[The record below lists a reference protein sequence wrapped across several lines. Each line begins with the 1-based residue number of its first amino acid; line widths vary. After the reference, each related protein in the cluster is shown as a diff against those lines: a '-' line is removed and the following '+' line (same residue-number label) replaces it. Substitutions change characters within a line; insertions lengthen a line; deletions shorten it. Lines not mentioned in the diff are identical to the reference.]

1 MRSIRSV
8 ILSIVAV
15 FLFQSLWLQADSVRS
30 GQKKIDEIQV
40 FWLSNDQIRCS
51 VSVKNGVLK
60 EDELSAIPD
69 WISRH
74 GTQLLGVITDADF
87 ALDLMWAR
95 WRAPGKV
102 NNAENPVLLTKKDF
116 RMVKHVFK
124 KSRGGAVELA
134 LHFKRERIPLEVRVM
149 YRLEPGTF
157 YVRRQLAVRDVE
169 FGSHFLRWIWPR
181 RGYIPGMTSL
191 FKSGGFGQPIA
202 FLQGDG
208 GAFFGLE
215 YPTSENSLRHTSAGN
230 LELKCGQVIGER
242 IGTSWVESEWV
253 VQGLSPNA
261 QVKQWFWKYLDSI
274 RIAPLKPYLLYNSW
288 YDLRAPV
295 MVKDPLRALTEKNI
309 LRTIESFRRRMVTE
323 RGLELDAFVLDDGW
337 DFYQSDWL
345 LNAEQF
351 PNGLAPV
358 SAALQRIGSQ
368 LGIWIGPIGGYSHR
382 DWRIG
387 WMKANGYEVV
397 GDQFC
402 VAGEKYHALLK
413 ERVTDFVRNDG
424 TRYFKWDGI
433 QFSCSEPDHGHLPDI
448 YSRRAVMEAVIDLCR
463 TARMESPDVFLNI
476 TSGTWLSPWWLKYAN
491 TIWMQGSDYG
501 YANVP
506 SISQRDRAMTYRD
519 TILYDDLVDKRFW
532 FPIAN
537 LMTHGIIKG
546 HLQKLGGEAEP
557 LDKFTDNAL
566 LYFARGISMG
576 ELYISPDLLTDEE
589 WDALAMSI
597 HWAKDRFPIL
607 DSTEMV
613 GGNPEGR
620 NPYGYVHFEGKRGI
634 IAARNPFMEPK
645 TLKLE
650 LLPSLGLDP
659 SATDLVVDK
668 VYPVR
673 YISPNLIAAGVDLEI
688 PLEGYETA
696 VYEIYPLEEA
706 QEPLLAGIKYD
717 LARATKEGT
726 TIRVLDSGGEARL
739 LNPEMVSSLVYDGM
753 RVDPLDEV
761 IPVVELQEPVNRI
774 SIQKYIGEGQF
785 WSDIRFRLHEPA
797 KTATFCFLLEPS
809 GVFVD
814 GEEPAVVMSLNGE
827 PVGMQTEIQE
837 GRWKW
842 YKRDVPIGSN
852 LMRVQIFPPEGKTN
866 WTGTASAWLVL
877 TIEPNAKDVSIKLKQ
892 ELPRLRPMPPRS
904 LRPGQF
910 RRTVKLGSFEI
921 SNKSP

>member
-1 MRSIRSV
+1 MKSIRSLLLFV
-8 ILSIVAV
+8 LIV
-15 FLFQSLWLQADSVRS
+15 FIFQSPWLQADSVRS
-30 GQKKIDEIQV
+30 GHKKVDGVQI
-40 FWLSNDQIRCS
+40 FWLGNEQIQFS
-51 VSVKNGVLK
+51 VSVENGVLE
-60 EDELSAIPD
+60 EDQ
-69 WISRH
+69 ISPNPEWASKH
-74 GTQLLGVITDADF
+74 GSQFIEVKTDADF
-87 ALDLMWAR
+87 ALDLMWSK
-95 WRAPGKV
+95 WKAPGKV

-116 RMVKHVFK
+116 RMVQHVFRQ
-124 KSRGGAVELA
+124 SPGGAVSLA
-134 LHFKRERIPLEVRVM
+134 LFFKRERLPLEVSIT
-149 YRLEPGTF
+149 YHLQPGTF
-157 YVRRQLAVRDVE
+157 FVHRQLAVRDVE

-181 RGYIPGMTSL
+181 RGYILGSTSL
-191 FKSGGFGQPIA
+191 VKPGGFGQPVA
-202 FLQGDG
+202 LCQGDG

-215 YPTSENSLRHTSAGN
+215 YPTSENSLRYTVAGS
-230 LELKCGQVIGER
+230 LELECGQVIGER
-242 IGTSWVESEWV
+242 IGAEWIKSEWI
-253 VQGLSPNA
+253 VQGLSPNRH
-261 QVKQWFWKYLDSI
+261 VKQWFWKYLESV
-274 RIAPLKPYLLYNSW
+274 RVAPLKPYLLYNSW

-295 MVKDPLRALTEKNI
+295 MVKDPSRILNERNI
-309 LRTIESFRRRMVTE
+309 IQTIESFQRRMVRE
-323 RGLELDAFVLDDGW
+323 RGLTLDAFVLDDGW
-337 DFYQSDWL
+337 DIYRSDWV

-358 SAALQRIGSQ
+358 SAALQRMGST

-382 DWRIG
+382 DWRIE

-397 GDQFC
+397 GDQLC

-413 ERVTDFVRNDG
+413 ERMTDFISKDE

-448 YSRRAVMEAVIDLCR
+448 YSRRAVMEAVIELCE
-463 TARMESPDVFLNI
+463 TARAQNPEVFLNI

-519 TILYDDLVDKRFW
+519 TVLYDDLIDKKFW

-589 WDALAMSI
+589 WDALALSI
-597 HWAKDRFPIL
+597 RWAKDRFPIL

-634 IAARNPFMEPK
+634 VAARNPFMEPK
-645 TLKLE
+645 TLKIE
-650 LLPSLGLDP
+650 LSPALGLDP
-659 SATDLVVDK
+659 LATDLVVDK

-673 YISPNLIAAGVDLEI
+673 HISSDLVAAGVTLEI

-696 VYEIYPLEEA
+696 VYEIYPRDET
-706 QEPLLAGIKYD
+706 QEPLLSGVKYD
-717 LARATKEGT
+717 LALATNEGYR
-726 TIRVLDSGGEARL
+726 IKVLDSGGEARL
-739 LNPEMVSSLVYDGM
+739 LNPEKVSSFMYDGK
-753 RVDPLDEV
+753 RIDPSDEA
-761 IPVVELQEPVNRI
+761 IPVVKLPEPVNRI
-774 SIQKYIGEGQF
+774 SVQKYSGEGQF
-785 WSDIRFRLHEPA
+785 WSDIRFRLHGPA
-797 KTATFCFLLEPS
+797 KTTTFCFLLEPS

-814 GEEPAVVMSLNGE
+814 GEEPAVFMHLNGE
-827 PVGMQTEIQE
+827 QVGMQTEMQK

-842 YKRDVPIGSN
+842 YKRDVPIGSH
-852 LMRVQIFPPEGKTN
+852 LMRVQIVPPEGKSD
-866 WTGTASAWLVL
+866 WTGLASAWLVL
-877 TIEPNAKDVSIKLKQ
+877 TMEPEAKDVLITLKN
-892 ELPRLRPMPPRS
+892 ELPKLRPMPPRS
-904 LRPGQF
+904 LSPGQF
-910 RRTVKLGSFEI
+910 RRTIKLGSFEI
-921 SNKSP
+921 STKSP

>member
-1 MRSIRSV
+1 MRPIRSI
-8 ILSIVAV
+8 LLFIVV
-15 FLFQSLWLQADSVRS
+15 GFLFQPPWLEADSVRS
-30 GQKKIDEIQV
+30 GQKKVDGIQV
-40 FWLSNDQIRCS
+40 FWLANDQIQFS
-51 VSVKNGVLK
+51 VSFEGGVLK
-60 EDELSAIPD
+60 EDHVSLSPD
-69 WISRH
+69 WISKY
-74 GTQLLGVITDADF
+74 GAQPFEVKTDADF
-87 ALDLMWAR
+87 ALDLMWAK
-95 WRAPGKV
+95 WKAPGKV
-102 NNAENPVLLTKKDF
+102 NNAENPVILTKKNF
-116 RMVKHVFK
+116 RMVQHVFRK
-124 KSRGGAVELA
+124 SSRGDVELA
-134 LHFKRERIPLEVRVM
+134 LHFKRERSPLEARITYRV
-149 YRLEPGTF
+149 EPGTF
-157 YVRRQLAVRDVE
+157 FVHRQLAVRDEE

-181 RGYIPGMTSL
+181 RGYIQGKTSL
-191 FKSGGFGQPIA
+191 LKAGGFGQPVA
-202 FLQGDG
+202 LLQGDG

-215 YPTSENSLRHTSAGN
+215 YPTSENSLRHTAAGSM
-230 LELKCGQVIGER
+230 ELKCGQVIGER
-242 IGTSWVESEWV
+242 IGAAWIKSEWV
-253 VQGLSPNA
+253 VQGISPDS
-261 QVKQWFWKYLDSI
+261 QVKQWFWKYLNSI
-274 RIAPLKPYLLYNSW
+274 RVAPLRPYLLYNSW

-295 MVKDPLRALTEKNI
+295 MVKDPLRALTERNI
-309 LRTIESFRRRMVTE
+309 LRTIESFRRRMVNE
-323 RGLELDAFVLDDGW
+323 RGLKLDAFVLDDGW
-337 DFYQSDWL
+337 DVYQSDWV

-351 PNGLAPV
+351 PNGLTPV

-413 ERVTDFVRNDG
+413 ERVTDFVQKDG

-433 QFSCSEPDHGHLPDI
+433 QFSCSESGHGHLPDI
-448 YSRRAVMEAVIDLCR
+448 YSRRAVMEAVIDLCQ
-463 TARMESPDVFLNI
+463 TARTQSPDVFLNI

-519 TILYDDLVDKRFW
+519 TILYDDLVDKKFW

-589 WDALAMSI
+589 WDALASSI
-597 HWAKDRFPIL
+597 QWAKDRFPIL

-645 TLKLE
+645 TLKIE
-650 LLPSLGLDP
+650 LSPALGVDP
-659 SATDLVVDK
+659 LATDLVLDK

-673 YISPNLIAAGVDLEI
+673 HISSDLVSAGIALEI
-688 PLEGYETA
+688 PLDGYETV
-696 VYEIYPLEEA
+696 VYEIYPLDDT
-706 QEPLLAGIKYD
+706 QEPLLAGIKFD
-717 LARATKEGT
+717 LAVASKEGYR
-726 TIRVLDSGGEARL
+726 IRVLDSGGEARL
-739 LNPEMVSSLVYDGM
+739 LNPEKVSSFVYDGM
-753 RVDPLDEV
+753 RIDPTNEV
-761 IPVVELQEPVNRI
+761 IPVVKLTEPVNRV
-774 SIQKYIGEGQF
+774 SVQKYAGEGQF
-785 WSDIRFRLHEPA
+785 WSDIRFRLHEPT

-814 GEEPAVVMSLNGE
+814 GEDPAVVMSLNGE
-827 PVGMQTEIQE
+827 QVGMQTAIQE

-842 YKRDVPIGSN
+842 YKRDIPIGSH
-852 LMRVQIFPPEGKTN
+852 LMRVQIFPPEGKLN

-877 TIEPNAKDVSIKLKQ
+877 SLEPNAKDVSLTLKQ
-892 ELPRLRPMPPRS
+892 ELPRLRPMPPRA

-910 RRTVKLGSFEI
+910 RRTVKLGSFEVSI
-921 SNKSP
+921 KSP